1 MADSKIEIKVGS
13 VSFSGE
19 GSGDWLSKQLDKVLA
34 KIPELAAVAPQLDG
48 GNDNGGGSPGSG
60 GPGPHTGKAS
70 GTLAAYLKSTAS
82 TANQVR
88 KFLATAAWLHDSEK
102 KDRLTTKDVS
112 TALNSHSQGKL
123 TNPANCLNQNVSKG
137 HCVKDGRTFYVTP
150 EGRTSLGK

>member
-13 VSFSGE
+13 ISFSGE
-19 GSGDWLSKQLDKVLA
+19 GSGDWLSKQLDEVLA
-34 KIPELAAVAPQLDG
+34 KIPELVAVAPQLNGENDNDG
-48 GNDNGGGSPGSG
+48 GSTGNGGGGE
-60 GPGPHTGKAS
+60 HTGKAF
-70 GTLAAYLKSTAS
+70 GTLAAYLKTTGS

-102 KDRLTTKDVS
+102 KKRLTTKEVS

-137 HCVKDGRTFYVTP
+137 LCVKDGRTFYVTP
-150 EGRTSLGK
+150 DGRTNLGK